1 MLEKI
6 KIDRYS
12 VYEKGRTYEILK
24 FPFIKHMWAYDDH
37 PAEEMM
43 LVDGC
48 KEAFEWM
55 TYACAILANNKDKI
69 IYFSCKQDGIGKT
82 GLGVTSVSMG
92 NLFTEE
98 IQAVNEDVKR
108 FNSLQY

>member
-48 KEAFEWM
+48 REAFEWM
-55 TYACAILANNKDKI
+55 TYACAILANDKDKI
-69 IYFSCKQDGIGKT
+69 IYFPCKQEGIG
-82 GLGVTSVSMG
+82 
-92 NLFTEE
+92 
-98 IQAVNEDVKR
+98 IYYNESHHLVMCRAEFQFKR
-108 FNSLQY
+108 SLWFLSLIHI